1 MGCQLPARPHQDR
14 VERKTARR
22 RCPVQVE
29 VAWTPALPLA
39 LVVPAGPSPDGA
51 GLPCSQSGVT
61 GYTNSRPSG
70 RRQPGGDTQC
80 CSYRS
85 TTAPSSTATSSS
97 GSGTRPPDQ
106 GWRRRPD
113 RAPVLAVLTVL
124 AVLEYNRVERGAG
137 DTSPDPTAG
146 PLWHHPEQEPPG
158 RGVTGCHHWNRSGS
172 PSSPWSWPAVWCWGC
187 GRFVADAGAAEAG
200 RRAGSWSTPAN
211 QLAQSST

>member
-1 MGCQLPARPHQDR
+1 MVASCPRCGCQLAERPHQDR

-51 GLPCSQSGVT
+51 GLPCSQSGAT

-70 RRQPGGDTQC
+70 RRQPGGDTN
-80 CSYRS
+80 
-85 TTAPSSTATSSS
+85 AAATDQQPPRRRQQPPHRDPE
-97 GSGTRPPDQ
+97 RPPDQ
-106 GWRRRPD
+106 GWRRRLD

-158 RGVTGCHHWNRSGS
+158 RG
-172 PSSPWSWPAVWCWGC
+172 
-187 GRFVADAGAAEAG
+187 G
-200 RRAGSWSTPAN
+200 RRMPPLEPLWVAFVTVVLAGCVVLGVRAVRRRRGRR
-211 QLAQSST
+211 